1 MFSLLPVDRDR
12 ILLPTRSPSY
22 DITLP
27 DLATLAI
34 SLRLQF
40 QSSLDFHHDTC
51 SQRGGPEI
59 SATCSAT
66 KGKGRR
72 SLSLLVSA
80 YRLSFLCCPPSFP
93 LAGGGVQRIV
103 DSRFDSVELGT
114 LAGRYE
120 TLPCSKLSLS
130 LSTESIPI
138 SFLCS
143 FQPVPTWETLHILPH
158 PQLPATSSFLF
169 TFNGKWFNQAGFP
182 VVASSPQE
190 GPHSHGPSHHGP
202 LDAASWCSLGF
213 FPPEP
218 LGWRPPFKPHHP
230 RYQSMAPNWP
240 PKLPVRLSPLCIHKF
255 ARLSPS
261 LESLPMFGARLT
273 KAPPPHF
280 LSILHSQT
288 LN

>member
-1 MFSLLPVDRDR
+1 
-12 ILLPTRSPSY
+12 
-22 DITLP
+22 
-27 DLATLAI
+27 
-34 SLRLQF
+34 
-40 QSSLDFHHDTC
+40 LDFHHDTC

-130 LSTESIPI
+130 LSPPSLFPYLFFVLFSRSPLGNPAHPSPSTTASDVVVSFYFQWEMVQPGWIPRCGQF
-138 SFLCS
+138 STRGAA
-143 FQPVPTWETLHILPH
+143 QPWPITSRALGCC
-158 PQLPATSSFLF
+158 QLVF
-169 TFNGKWFNQAGFP
+169 
-182 VVASSPQE
+182 V
-190 GPHSHGPSHHGP
+190 
-202 LDAASWCSLGF
+202 GF